1 MKKTVFAL
9 LVLFGALGSFAQSP
23 TCSAAEPLCAGGAD
37 VGNSTNVPSLGA
49 MNCLGSTPNPV
60 WYYSLAQTSGSITLT
75 INQIDVN
82 GVGRDVD
89 YAVWGPYSSL
99 SSATN
104 AGCTDIMDG
113 SPPTPLS
120 CSYSA
125 SATETATFNVVAGQ
139 YYIILMTNYSNQVGM
154 ISIHQTGG
162 TGVLDCSVLVDP
174 ACQSR
179 TADFYTSTS
188 GGSAYLNM
196 VESCL
201 DGQIDF
207 WISMTFPT
215 TDTITYTI
223 SGTAVNGVDYNTLS
237 GIVVLPAGQN
247 HGVVNINPIADGLA
261 EGPETVTLTF
271 YTPCDSLLGSA
282 TMTILDGT
290 PHSASASQPM
300 VCPGGAVLLTATGG
314 SGYSW
319 RPPGAVS
326 NSSIAN
332 PTAIVNSTTTYY
344 VDITQPSCPIL
355 VTDSVTVT
363 VDSVPI
369 TITGALSYCEG
380 ANTTLTASGAASYMW
395 GPPINNSNPTI
406 TVTAGTY
413 MITANS
419 AIGCTG
425 TQTVVV
431 VENPTPYVTIDGIL
445 NYCQGSNTT
454 LTANGGVTYAWAA
467 PLSSYTASVTVTAGT
482 YTVSA
487 TDVNGCTGTAT
498 AVVTA
503 NAPTVVTIDGNP
515 SFCSGDSTVL
525 VASGGYNY
533 AWDDVGNTASAT
545 ITINTAG
552 TYTVTTTDING
563 CSGTASITTIINP
576 SPIINLGVAKNS
588 CCKDVILNPSPDTT
602 LNYLWSSGDTTESV
616 TIFAN
621 DSTKIN
627 QIYTLTVTNQYGCTA
642 MATDTVNI
650 WCINAQGTAFPDT
663 IYIGSTPNNESTLSV
678 LTQYDNGNYTY
689 TWLPADINGTF
700 PLNSPTVVV
709 SPLSTT
715 TYTVHVVD
723 NEYGCMDSTTIY
735 LVVIEP
741 GEVAMP
747 SAFTPNGDGVN
758 DIYFPVYFSKQAVL
772 YDFRIY
778 NRWGEIVHKDPN
790 SGWDGKY
797 KGEEQ
802 PTEVYTYY
810 IYIEV
815 PDKDRP
821 GQQKTIKKEGSFTLL
836 R

>member
-9 LVLFGALGSFAQSP
+9 FVLFSAFRSFAQSP

-37 VGNSTNVPSLGA
+37 VGNSTNVPSLGS

-60 WYYSLAQTSGSITLT
+60 WYYSLAQTTGSITLT

-89 YAVWGPYSSL
+89 YAIWGPYSSL
-99 SSATN
+99 NAATG
-104 AGCTDIMDG
+104 AGCGDIMDG

-139 YYIILMTNYSNQVGM
+139 YYVILMTNYSNQAGM

-162 TGVLDCSVLVDP
+162 TGILDCSVLVDP

-179 TADFYTSTS
+179 TADIYTSTS

-207 WISMTFPT
+207 WTSLSMQT

-247 HGVVNINPIADGLA
+247 HGIVNIYPIADGLA

-271 YTPCDSLLGSA
+271 YTSCDSLLGSA

-290 PHSASASQPM
+290 PHSASTSQPM

-319 RPPGAVS
+319 RPPSAVS
-326 NSSIAN
+326 NPTIAN
-332 PTAIVNSTTTYY
+332 PTAIVNSSTTYY
-344 VDITQPSCPIL
+344 VDITQPSCPVV

-369 TITGALSYCEG
+369 TITGALAYCEG
-380 ANTTLTASGAASYMW
+380 GNTTLTASGAASYMW
-395 GPPINNSNPTI
+395 GPPINSPNPTI

-413 MITANS
+413 TITANS
-419 AIGCTG
+419 SIGCTG
-425 TQTVVV
+425 SQTIIVL
-431 VENPTPYVTIDGIL
+431 ENPTPYISIDGVL

-454 LTANGGVTYAWAA
+454 LTANGGVSYTWAA

-487 TDVNGCTGTAT
+487 TDINGCTGSAS

-503 NAPTVVTIDGNP
+503 NAPTVVTINGNP
-515 SFCSGDSTVL
+515 NFCLGDSTIL
-525 VASGGYNY
+525 IASGGYNY
-533 AWDDVGNTASAT
+533 LWDDSNASQNAAIVVT
-545 ITINTAG
+545 NAG
-552 TYTVTTTDING
+552 VYTVTTTDANG
-563 CSGTASITTIINP
+563 CTGTASITTLVNP
-576 SPIINLGVAKNS
+576 SPVLNLGTPKNS
-588 CCKDVILNPSPDTT
+588 CCEDIILNPSPDNT
-602 LNYLWSSGDTTESV
+602 LSYLWSSGDTTGSIV
-616 TIFAN
+616 LFAN
-621 DSTKIN
+621 DSTQID
-627 QIYTLTVTNQYGCTA
+627 QIYTLTATNQYGCTA
-642 MATDTVNI
+642 IDSDTVNI
-650 WCINAQGTAFPDT
+650 WCINVQGMASPDT

-678 LTQYDNGNYTY
+678 LTQYDNGNFTY
-689 TWLPADINGTF
+689 IWLPADISGTF
-700 PLNSPTVVV
+700 PLNSSSVIV

-715 TYTVHVVD
+715 TYSIQVVD
-723 NEYGCMDSTTIY
+723 NINSCIDSTTIN

-758 DIYFPVYFSKQAVL
+758 DFYFPVYFSKQAVL

-778 NRWGEIVHKDPN
+778 NRWGEIIHKDPN
-790 SGWDGKY
+790 NGWDGKY

-815 PDKDRP
+815 PDKDHP
-821 GQQKTIKKEGSFTLL
+821 GQQKIIKREGSFTLL